1 MLRKPSKLT
10 VLSVLS
16 IGIFSPAAIIITTL
30 FIGSKSYY
38 AAAVTVIICAIIP
51 FFAFFE
57 KRRVKT
63 GEIIILSIMTALA
76 VAARSLF
83 MFIPQVKPTCA
94 IVIVTAVAF
103 GPNAGFLTG
112 ALSMFLSN
120 FIFGQGMFT
129 PFQMLGMGLVGF
141 ICGCIFSGK
150 KLSENR
156 FAVSITGGILTFAL
170 YGFIVDS
177 CSVLMLSSSLSLSS
191 ALAFYSSGFLFNLIH
206 GITTALLLFFICKP
220 MNSKFSRLRIKY
232 GIFSADENTA
242 QIYMTP

>member
-1 MLRKPSKLT
+1 MLRKSSKLT
-10 VLSVLS
+10 ILSVLFVF
-16 IGIFSPAAIIITTL
+16 IAAPAIITVTTL

-38 AAAVTVIICAIIP
+38 AAAVMVIICAIVP
-51 FFAFFE
+51 FFAYFE
-57 KRRVKT
+57 NRRVKT
-63 GEIIILSIMTALA
+63 GEIIIIAIMTALA

-83 MFIPQVKPTCA
+83 FFIPQVKPTSA
-94 IVIVTAVAF
+94 LVIVTAIAF

-141 ICGCIFSGK
+141 VCGCIFSGRR
-150 KLSENR
+150 LSGSR
-156 FAVSITGGILTFAL
+156 FAVSLTGGLLTFAV
-170 YGFIVDS
+170 YGFIADS

-191 ALAFYSSGFLFNLIH
+191 ALAFYSSGFLFNIIH

-232 GIFSADENTA
+232 GIFSADCT
-242 QIYMTP
+242 